1 MQFRLV
7 LDRFEAYRMGPTSHA
22 VRTVSKPLSLSLS
35 LFFFF
40 FLPICI
46 PLLPLPL
53 LNASSRLAQN
63 RDELIGSIQSV
74 KLKPRYFDIS
84 LGA

>member
-22 VRTVSKPLSLSLS
+22 VRTVSKPLSLSL
-35 LFFFF
+35 FFFF
-40 FLPICI
+40 FVPICI

-53 LNASSRLAQN
+53 LNANSRLAQN